1 VATGAP
7 ESSYREKGV
16 TVLRIIDSKLPHIE
30 GDILAAWRAIPT
42 PIISDERNRCGT
54 MAAAIKAV
62 APGLSFAGEAL
73 TVKTMVADNLAL
85 HHAAAMA
92 WPGAAIIIDA
102 GGYVDNAVW
111 GELLQLT
118 AAKRGAV
125 GVVID
130 GSARDL
136 DHLRISPVPMFCRG
150 IVPAGPH
157 KAWGGE
163 INIPI
168 QCGGCPVAPGDIIV
182 GDDDGVA
189 VVPRDIQAALLVR
202 CKARLDSEHAI
213 REQIAAGVSTVEI
226 FKLPGPDE
234 TT

>member
-1 VATGAP
+1 M
-7 ESSYREKGV
+7 
-16 TVLRIIDSKLPHIE
+16 LRIIEPKIPHIE
-30 GDILAAWRAIPT
+30 AGVLTAWRAIPT
-42 PIISDERNRCGT
+42 SLISDERNRGGT
-54 MAAAIKAV
+54 MAAAIKSV
-62 APGLSFAGEAL
+62 APGFGFAGEAL

-102 GGYVDNAVW
+102 GGHLDHAVW

-118 AAKRGAV
+118 AAKRGVV

-136 DHLRISPVPMFCRG
+136 DDLRRSPVPMFCRG

-163 INIPI
+163 INVAI

-189 VVPRDIQAALLVR
+189 VVPRDIQADLLVR
-202 CKARLDSEHAI
+202 CKARLDSEQAV
-213 REQIAAGVSTVEI
+213 REQIEAGVTTVDI

-234 TT
+234 TK

>member
-1 VATGAP
+1 M
-7 ESSYREKGV
+7 
-16 TVLRIIDSKLPHIE
+16 LRIIEPKLPHI
-30 GDILAAWRAIPT
+30 GADVLVAWRAIPSA
-42 PIISDERNRCGT
+42 IISDERNRAGT

-62 APGLSFAGEAL
+62 APGFGFAGEAL

-102 GGYVDNAVW
+102 GGHVDNAVW

-118 AAKRGAV
+118 AAKRGVA

-136 DHLRISPVPMFCRG
+136 DFLRGSPVPMFCRG

-168 QCGGCPVAPGDIIV
+168 QCGGCPVAPG
-182 GDDDGVA
+182 VA
-189 VVPRDIQAALLVR
+189 LA
-202 CKARLDSEHAI
+202 S
-213 REQIAAGVSTVEI
+213 
-226 FKLPGPDE
+226 
-234 TT
+234 